1 MRTARV
7 FYEKYGKMKFVS
19 HLDMNRFMNRMVR
32 VSQVPVW
39 YSEGFNPHPYITF
52 ALPLSLGFESS
63 YEAMDI
69 RLDDDAYTNEQLCSS
84 LGRMMPEG
92 IKILSVRDPVM
103 KAGTIEFAEFQIK
116 FSNLTEAL
124 AEKLTAYLSRNA
136 IFAEKKT
143 KKGKVNTI
151 NLAEYINK
159 FTFENGTLVLV
170 LAAGGSKNLNP
181 TLLLDTFTQES
192 GEALPNYLI
201 TRTML
206 FNENMENFI

>member
-7 FYEKYGKMKFVS
+7 FYEKNGKMKFVS

-124 AEKLTAYLSRNA
+124 AEKLTAYLSKNV

>member
-1 MRTARV
+1 
-7 FYEKYGKMKFVS
+7 
-19 HLDMNRFMNRMVR
+19 MNRFMNRMVR